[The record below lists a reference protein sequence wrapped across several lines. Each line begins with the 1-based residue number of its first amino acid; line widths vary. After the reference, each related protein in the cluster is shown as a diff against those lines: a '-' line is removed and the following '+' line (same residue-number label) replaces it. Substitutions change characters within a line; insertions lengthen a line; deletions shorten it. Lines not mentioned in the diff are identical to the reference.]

1 MSVKL
6 IQNAENPDEKL
17 LSSDKHQLFILSS
30 IDDDLPLIAHKL
42 NDKLK
47 RIKKLRKDLS
57 DSPVS
62 VELDHGG
69 VAQVVIVNA
78 ECTTFE
84 RHALIRKAVMP
95 LLEERPETLSII
107 VLGNDLAREKN
118 ACAAYYTT
126 LVNAVDLP
134 TLKKDVDKCLLK
146 TVKLFGFQALHDYA
160 YVRARVA
167 GNTLCRQLSLTPP
180 NQLTPAIYR
189 EKLNAFSQTHGW
201 QMQTYDMATL
211 KTMGAGAFVAVGL
224 GSDPQDAAIVHLSY
238 SPKNPQNISPWLAKA
253 FVLIRAG
260 II

>member
-1 MSVKL
+1 
-6 IQNAENPDEKL
+6 
-17 LSSDKHQLFILSS
+17 
-30 IDDDLPLIAHKL
+30 
-42 NDKLK
+42 
-47 RIKKLRKDLS
+47 
-57 DSPVS
+57 
-62 VELDHGG
+62 
-69 VAQVVIVNA
+69 
-78 ECTTFE
+78 
-84 RHALIRKAVMP
+84 
-95 LLEERPETLSII
+95 
-107 VLGNDLAREKN
+107 
-118 ACAAYYTT
+118 
-126 LVNAVDLP
+126 VDLP